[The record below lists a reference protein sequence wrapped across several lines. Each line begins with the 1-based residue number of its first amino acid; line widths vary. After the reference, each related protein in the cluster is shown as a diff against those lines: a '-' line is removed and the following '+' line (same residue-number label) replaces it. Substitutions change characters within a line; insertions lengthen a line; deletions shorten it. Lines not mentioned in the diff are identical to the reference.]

1 MSDQQRKSLKPVPAA
16 RGVLFLFFIVARPFP
31 RLLGSLLLLLSG
43 LSGRPL
49 QAAAPVDASSE
60 SRRSTLVASVEHAVQ
75 QVLAREANPALPR
88 LMSDQQRPQAR
99 SRGSVLFL
107 FFIVGRLLGL
117 DAPVG
122 LRSRSARGPAGAQL
136 TLAFNREI
144 AGCFEPG
151 SLAFEALSRSIHRAV
166 GTVLDPVFSHY
177 EVYTVI
183 DGVPLHALLAELD
196 GPADVTVRQA
206 APSEPGPRPPGTAA
220 LSARRVA
227 VSPGHGYYFNGT
239 TWVLQRSPF
248 FGIVEDFINHDLITL
263 VDEELRGPAPWCFP
277 PGN

>member
-1 MSDQQRKSLKPVPAA
+1 M
-16 RGVLFLFFIVARPFP
+16 
-31 RLLGSLLLLLSG
+31 
-43 LSGRPL
+43 
-49 QAAAPVDASSE
+49 
-60 SRRSTLVASVEHAVQ
+60 
-75 QVLAREANPALPR
+75 LA
-88 LMSDQQRPQAR
+88 
-99 SRGSVLFL
+99 
-107 FFIVGRLLGL
+107 
-117 DAPVG
+117 
-122 LRSRSARGPAGAQL
+122 
-136 TLAFNREI
+136 
-144 AGCFEPG
+144 FEPG

-248 FGIVEDFINHDLITL
+248 FGIGEDFINHDLITL
-263 VDEELRGPAPWCFP
+263 VD
-277 PGN
+277 